1 MTQNKPLTQEI
12 LTYAKGIH
20 DYVIQMR
27 RDFHK
32 HPETGFVETR
42 TSGVIADELKRLG
55 LQVQTGIAKTGVV
68 GVLDVH
74 GASSTVAFRADMDAL
89 PITEENEL
97 EFKSQNEGV
106 SHACGHD
113 ANMAM
118 LLGAVKL
125 MVQLKDKLPGRLK
138 LKFPSC
144 EAQHPGGAKLMV
156 EQGVLNDVDEIYGL
170 HIEPNIP

>member
-1 MTQNKPLTQEI
+1 ML
-12 LTYAKGIH
+12 KGIH

-42 TSGVIADELKRLG
+42 TSSVIADELKRLG
-55 LQVQTGIAKTGVV
+55 LQVQTGIATTGVV
-68 GVLDVH
+68 GVLEVH
-74 GASSTVAFRADMDAL
+74 RAAMHVAFRADMDAL

-97 EFKSQNEGV
+97 EFKSKNEGV

-125 MVQLKDKLPGRLK
+125 MRLQLKDKLKRRVKFIFQPCEEHARAGR
-138 LKFPSC
+138 S
-144 EAQHPGGAKLMV
+144 
-156 EQGVLNDVDEIYGL
+156 
-170 HIEPNIP
+170 